1 MMRSLVQLKR
11 TNKGTQQAV
20 NGHMNLFN
28 HGGMGRTH
36 GQKVTMV
43 LDFKMFTRTRGS
55 ESCVRCKLSEQY
67 HDSEFCRTSMSAV
80 NVKHA
85 CHTIHLTG
93 LNYDVKLKTIKS
105 SSA

>member
-1 MMRSLVQLKR
+1 MREEEIVLYLIM
-11 TNKGTQQAV
+11 KGW
-20 NGHMNLFN
+20 GEH
-28 HGGMGRTH
+28 MGRKL
-36 GQKVTMV
+36 Q
-43 LDFKMFTRTRGS
+43 DFKMLTRTRGS

-93 LNYDVKLKTIKS
+93 LNYDVKLETIKS